1 MTQKLLQPTTQE
13 VPSDELISLEECK
26 GFVGGFSLPDERVLL
41 LRNSMIGII
50 NSLLNAYLENFE

>member
-1 MTQKLLQPTTQE
+1 MTQKLLKPTTQE

-26 GFVGGFSLPDERVLL
+26 AFVGEFSLADERVLL

-50 NSLLNAYLENFE
+50 NSALNAYLENFD